1 MYVLSPLT
9 KKEIPKISKKRT
21 RKKTCKKEVLKIF
34 AKNKFRRSYEERK
47 TKYPGKKKKS

>member
-1 MYVLSPLT
+1 MYLLSPLT

-34 AKNKFRRSYEERK
+34 AKNKFRRSYEERRNIME
-47 TKYPGKKKKS
+47 KKKKS